1 MGSNQKTSFDRG
13 NKYDVTIEEH
23 TIVAKENTSDSEKQ
37 NGNERTDPGLKPKG
51 DENEPGLINKSKR
64 KRNRRKERKIY
75 KNKSKSLKI
84 FGINCA
90 GLMSKIKSFEKVL
103 IDENPSVFCLQETKL
118 KKPNQI
124 RTDSTRN
131 YTLYEL
137 HRKQSK
143 GGGLCIGIHKDLRSV
158 WISEGD
164 DEVECLA
171 VEVWVDDFPLR
182 IFTGYGPQLS
192 DSVKRKQKFWDFLE
206 KEAENAERNGA
217 GFILQM
223 DSNCHIGKEILKTD
237 INEQNQN
244 GRLFANFLER
254 LPHLTLINSLSICE
268 GVITRMRKTTNG
280 V

>member
-103 IDENPSVFCLQETKL
+103 IDENPSVFCLQETKI
-118 KKPNQI
+118 KKPNQ
-124 RTDSTRN
+124 N
-131 YTLYEL
+131 
-137 HRKQSK
+137 
-143 GGGLCIGIHKDLRSV
+143 
-158 WISEGD
+158 
-164 DEVECLA
+164 
-171 VEVWVDDFPLR
+171 
-182 IFTGYGPQLS
+182 
-192 DSVKRKQKFWDFLE
+192 
-206 KEAENAERNGA
+206 
-217 GFILQM
+217 
-223 DSNCHIGKEILKTD
+223 
-237 INEQNQN
+237 
-244 GRLFANFLER
+244 
-254 LPHLTLINSLSICE
+254 
-268 GVITRMRKTTNG
+268 
-280 V
+280 